1 VEDDSIWGI
10 AVRVDRRS
18 EFVHLLGGDAS
29 ELEADSYSH
38 HSSFDST
45 SDLRAV

>member
-10 AVRVDRRS
+10 AVRVDRRI

-38 HSSFDST
+38 HSSFDLT
-45 SDLRAV
+45 SGWRAV